1 MIARSWTPPSYL
13 AELLALWHER
23 DDRYGKR
30 RQYLDTETIVA
41 VRAWRIGEMAGLSE
55 TDWTLAM
62 YELRRTW

>member
-1 MIARSWTPPSYL
+1 MTPTWTPPSTL
-13 AELLALWHER
+13 AKLLALWHER